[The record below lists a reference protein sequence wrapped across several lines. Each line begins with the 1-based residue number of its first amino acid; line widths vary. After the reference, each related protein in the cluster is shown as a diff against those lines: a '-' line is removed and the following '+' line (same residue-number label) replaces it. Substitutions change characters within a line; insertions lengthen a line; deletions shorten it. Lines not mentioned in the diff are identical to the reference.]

1 MTPMTSLLFRSRLLT
16 SFPLQRIAE
25 DEEQRTR
32 FKFELHR
39 SEVRSD
45 LENILSPLRFSIKL
59 GPVVEQQCTVKRS
72 KKRPLWIAW
81 ANPDNLGFHHHKIH
95 QLLFKHGDDLRQD
108 MLTLQILKVMDHIWK
123 EEGLNLDLT
132 TYDCL
137 ATGDEMG
144 LIEVVRNSQ
153 TIMSIQGQRVRS
165 AMQIDSSQLHK
176 WFLQKKAAPL
186 GSEEAYEAAIRRFT
200 NSCAGYCVAT
210 FVLGIRDRHNDN
222 IMVDD
227 SGRLFHIDFG
237 HILNNK
243 KKKFGIT
250 RERVPFVLTSDFACV
265 IARG

>member
-1 MTPMTSLLFRSRLLT
+1 
-16 SFPLQRIAE
+16 
-25 DEEQRTR
+25 
-32 FKFELHR
+32 
-39 SEVRSD
+39 
-45 LENILSPLRFSIKL
+45 
-59 GPVVEQQCTVKRS
+59 
-72 KKRPLWIAW
+72 
-81 ANPDNLGFHHHKIH
+81 
-95 QLLFKHGDDLRQD
+95 
-108 MLTLQILKVMDHIWK
+108 MDRIWK
-123 EEGLNLDLT
+123 DEGLNLDLT
-132 TYDCL
+132 TYGCL

-176 WFLQKKAAPL
+176 WFLQKKAPPN
-186 GSEEAYEAAIRRFT
+186 GSDAAYEEAIRRFT

-222 IMVDD
+222 IMVDN

-265 IARG
+265 IARGEEKPYRSKEFVQFTKLCDDAYKVLRRHSRLLLTLLAMMLPSGLPELTCVGDLEYVRKTLAVEMRDEDEALNYFNAKFNEAYNGAWTTKIDWFAHWVRR